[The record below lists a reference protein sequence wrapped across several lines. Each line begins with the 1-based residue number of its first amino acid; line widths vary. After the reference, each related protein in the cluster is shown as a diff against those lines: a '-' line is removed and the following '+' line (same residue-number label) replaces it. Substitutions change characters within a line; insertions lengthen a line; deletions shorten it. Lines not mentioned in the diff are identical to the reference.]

1 MWICSWLRYLLV
13 HGNYLTWCCRSEK
26 IQGVV
31 HLKWSSGQKSLPPQ
45 SQHIHQCLCQQQ
57 QSKAV
62 ACQWHQLQHDQW
74 HRQRSHG
81 SQLWWHRWQVFAR
94 CSCITCSKTVMF
106 LSVPEQTLF
115 WLAAVFSLSASHT
128 PIHLYYTC
136 PISPHRPSDT
146 THTQWHHTDPVTSHR
161 FCSTT
166 HPPIYTKYTQLTQH
180 RSYCT
185 TYFHLHTQTLLHHIL
200 LGTPHRPHCT
210 TY

>member
-1 MWICSWLRYLLV
+1 MATIWLDVADQKRYRES
-13 HGNYLTWCCRSEK
+13 Y
-26 IQGVV
+26 I
-31 HLKWSSGQKSLPPQ
+31 SSDPR
-45 SQHIHQCLCQQQ
+45 
-57 QSKAV
+57 
-62 ACQWHQLQHDQW
+62 D
-74 HRQRSHG
+74 RSHFHHSPSTSTNASVSSNNQRLSLVSDTSSNTTSG
-81 SQLWWHRWQVFAR
+81 IVSDRMGVSFDDTDGKCLLAVPASLAAKL
-94 CSCITCSKTVMF
+94 SCFYLCLNK
-106 LSVPEQTLF
+106 LF

-128 PIHLYYTC
+128 SIHLYYTC

-200 LGTPHRPHCT
+200 LGTPQRPHCT